1 MINFGRKKNSLYL
14 CNLIISHTSF
24 SMKILWLSSWF
35 GDYRVPVYDNLNRLS
50 DGAFWIV
57 CSEMETSELVR
68 RKLREKLGDHAIIMP
83 QQKIIRLGNAD
94 SDFANSSL
102 ALHWQQGLYSAIR
115 NVKPDVIIVEGF
127 GRWAPAGIIYSIL
140 HRKRLLMFYERT
152 AWTERKAGWWRTL
165 YRRLAGKAVDC
176 FLSNGALSEQYLRE
190 NLGFSSAPI
199 IRGCMSADSFYLH
212 HDVEAELEARH
223 KADREAECRSGKGIR
238 FLYVGRIV
246 ERKGIRQLLEAWE
259 IHHRSYPNDTLTL
272 AGEGILLNEMR
283 ERYGDDKGII
293 MAGYVSYDRIYSYY
307 KECDVVVQPTLEDN
321 WSLVIP
327 EAMSCGRAVMCSIY
341 NGGYPE
347 LVKDSVNGY
356 SFDPLDKED
365 FVNAFAKFHS
375 ANLLKMGRQ
384 GMMIEKN
391 FSPEKAAL
399 RIYKA
404 CCPVV

>member
-1 MINFGRKKNSLYL
+1 
-14 CNLIISHTSF
+14 
-24 SMKILWLSSWF
+24 MKILWLSSWF

-68 RKLREKLGDHAIIMP
+68 RKLREKLGDHAIIMS

-102 ALHWQQGLYSAIR
+102 ALHWQQGLYSTIR

-199 IRGCMSADSFYLH
+199 IKGCMSADSFYLH
-212 HDVEAELEARH
+212 YDVEAELEARH
-223 KADREAECRSGKGIR
+223 KADREAKCRNGKGIR

-246 ERKGIRQLLEAWE
+246 EPKGIRQLLEAWE
-259 IHHRSYPNDTLTL
+259 IHHRSYPDDTLTL

-404 CCPVV
+404 CLRKVK

>member
-1 MINFGRKKNSLYL
+1 
-14 CNLIISHTSF
+14 
-24 SMKILWLSSWF
+24 MKILWLSSWF

-212 HDVEAELEARH
+212 YDVEAELEARH
-223 KADREAECRSGKGIR
+223 KADREAECRNGKGIR

-246 ERKGIRQLLEAWE
+246 EPKGIRQLLEAWE
-259 IHHRSYPNDTLTL
+259 IHHRSYPDDTLTL

-293 MAGYVSYDRIYSYY
+293 MAGYVSYDKIYSYY

-356 SFDPLDKED
+356 SFDPLDKEGL
-365 FVNAFAKFHS
+365 VNAFTKFHS

-404 CCPVV
+404 CLRKVK